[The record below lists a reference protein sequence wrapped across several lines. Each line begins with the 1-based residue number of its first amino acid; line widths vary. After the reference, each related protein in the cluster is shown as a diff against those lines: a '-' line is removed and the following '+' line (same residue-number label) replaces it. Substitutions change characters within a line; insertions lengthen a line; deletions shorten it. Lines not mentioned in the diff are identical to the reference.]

1 MTQCRLTDLSVV
13 TANIYSPHHDLIA
26 ADLLRRETNF
36 QLQASSVVRKG
47 PSGVVVEDEWGVVK
61 AVVMVEAGRVLLL
74 DEGKAEGK
82 RRRRT
87 RRWGEESASDK
98 ARNAKTVL

>member
-1 MTQCRLTDLSVV
+1 
-13 TANIYSPHHDLIA
+13 LIA

-74 DEGKAEGK
+74 DGGKAEGK
-82 RRRRT
+82 WRRRR
-87 RRWGEESASDK
+87 RRRGGALASNR
-98 ARNAKTVL
+98 AMPRLL